1 MNRSFVYKFTGLI
14 VLFLGLLFFLRD
26 MGVNLI
32 GNTSGWT
39 IVIVLI
45 GSAILA
51 GVPII
56 KKETK
61 LASIPIKKQTKKKI

>member
-1 MNRSFVYKFTGLI
+1 MGMQSAYKFTGFIIL
-14 VLFLGLLFFLRD
+14 VLGLLFFLRD
-26 MGVNLI
+26 MGLNLI

-51 GVPII
+51 GTAVEAGP
-56 KKETK
+56 
-61 LASIPIKKQTKKKI
+61 KKKR

>member
-1 MNRSFVYKFTGLI
+1 MGMQFAYKFTGFIIL
-14 VLFLGLLFFLRD
+14 VLGLLFFLRD
-26 MGVNLI
+26 MGLNLI

-51 GVPII
+51 GTAV
-56 KKETK
+56 ETG
-61 LASIPIKKQTKKKI
+61 PRKKK